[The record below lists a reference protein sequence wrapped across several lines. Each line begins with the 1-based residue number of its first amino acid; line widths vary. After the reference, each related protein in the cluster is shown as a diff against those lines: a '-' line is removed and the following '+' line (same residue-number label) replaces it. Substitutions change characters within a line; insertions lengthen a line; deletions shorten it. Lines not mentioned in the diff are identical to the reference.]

1 MSRCRRLAA
10 AVWGYARH
18 RVRWRGLIPVALFGL
33 SILFTVHYVASNS
46 QQRCSSLL
54 ADASIPLPHP
64 IAGNPSREW
73 ESAFEKNAAARAR
86 QLGCGR

>member
-1 MSRCRRLAA
+1 MRRARRVAA
-10 AVWGYARH
+10 AVLGYARY
-18 RVRWRGLIPVALFGL
+18 RVRWRSLIPVALFGL
-33 SILFTVHYVASNS
+33 SILFTVHYVSAND

-73 ESAFEKNAAARAR
+73 EAAFEANAALRAR
-86 QLGCGR
+86 QLGCRP